1 MNYKPNEIFGQA
13 QSQISLKLFGE
24 LDMNSFP
31 INQAKDGFIWYNGL
45 EEEFILKLKENITDY
60 IHIADMSKKARQE
73 EEEFSADKSTKVQ
86 EETANALKNLEDKT
100 YSDEYEQNKYEEESL
115 DVVEGNHDDIQAF
128 EQTFMKP
135 IEESKDVGSERI
147 YPYKIDRFREIS
159 VNVKWSI
166 GQQDFWIDITGDNDN
181 LEVVINI
188 DHPFFKPYSKQEDF
202 KIVLEKLVLAFVIA
216 EKEAELSSDKDGY
229 VLPSTIR
236 HRINNILSK
245 MSKE

>member
-1 MNYKPNEIFGQA
+1 MQDGSFPKAGFALFRNNRVVIGGSDMNYKPNEIFGQA

-100 YSDEYEQNKYEEESL
+100 YSDEKEQTQEEEESL
-115 DVVEGNHDDIQAF
+115 DAVEENHDDIQAF

-135 IEESKDVGSERI
+135 IEETKDVGSERI

-181 LEVVINI
+181 LTFTEISLN
-188 DHPFFKPYSKQEDF
+188 
-202 KIVLEKLVLAFVIA
+202 
-216 EKEAELSSDKDGY
+216 LS
-229 VLPSTIR
+229 
-236 HRINNILSK
+236 IL
-245 MSKE
+245 

>member
-1 MNYKPNEIFGQA
+1 
-13 QSQISLKLFGE
+13 
-24 LDMNSFP
+24 
-31 INQAKDGFIWYNGL
+31 
-45 EEEFILKLKENITDY
+45 
-60 IHIADMSKKARQE
+60 MSKKARQE

-100 YSDEYEQNKYEEESL
+100 YSDENEQTQDEEESL
-115 DVVEGNHDDIQAF
+115 DIVEENHDDIQAF

-135 IEESKDVGSERI
+135 IEESKDVGSERV

-236 HRINNILSK
+236 HRINDILSK